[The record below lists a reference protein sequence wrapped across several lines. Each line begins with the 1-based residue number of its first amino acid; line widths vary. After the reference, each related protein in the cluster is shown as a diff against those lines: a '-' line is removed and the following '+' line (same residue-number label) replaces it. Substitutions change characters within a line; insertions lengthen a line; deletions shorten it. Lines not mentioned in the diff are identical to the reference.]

1 MAPAG
6 ATHSLTVPPR
16 FCCKSS
22 SRSGLVGSAVAT
34 VTVELSMAIGQ
45 ARFWRKYLG
54 DSVLTRGSE
63 DAISSADMKGRP
75 CWIASARSTS
85 SDAARFTEASVF
97 MERSS
102 FWSVPLGSW
111 IYCASRPCPRQLRG
125 AASSEHRLEEQEGC
139 RDAAGAES
147 VRLNG

>member
-85 SDAARFTEASVF
+85 SDAARFTEGFCLHGAIILLVGASQF
-97 MERSS
+97 PDPPRLALLS
-102 FWSVPLGSW
+102 
-111 IYCASRPCPRQLRG
+111 ASTPGR
-125 AASSEHRLEEQEGC
+125 
-139 RDAAGAES
+139 
-147 VRLNG
+147 